1 MSQYR
6 ICARCVMDTSAKN
19 ITFDEAGH
27 CNFCIGYLDRH
38 GSALTEAVEDRDQR
52 LAHLVEQVKLNGR
65 GKRYDCI
72 VGVSGG
78 VDSAYTLMK
87 VVDLGLRP
95 LAVHMDNGWNSE
107 LAQNNIANLVKTL
120 NVDLHTHVIEWQ
132 EYRALMLAFLDADVI
147 DVELLYDNAMLKVNY
162 QQAAKYRL
170 KYILSGSNQAS
181 EGILMPEGWNWY
193 KRDKRN
199 IKAIADTRNAVLKT
213 FPSISTMQY
222 LYYRYG
228 LRISWVSF
236 LDSIDYR
243 KETALTEL
251 ESRFGFKRYPY
262 KHYESVLTRFYQGFL
277 LPHKFGVDKRRL
289 HLSNLIVSDQM
300 SREDALHS
308 LTHSPYPDP
317 SDLRRD
323 TKYFLKKA
331 RWQKEELVA
340 YVSRPERSH
349 ADFKS
354 ERILWNTL
362 LRINNFLQRALKGR
376 SDVSES

>member
-6 ICARCVMDTSAKN
+6 ICTRCVMDTSAKN

-27 CNFCIGYLDRH
+27 CNFCIGYLERH
-38 GSALTEAVEDRDQR
+38 GSALTEAPEERDQR
-52 LAHLVEQVKLNGR
+52 LANLVEQVKLNGR

-132 EYRALMLAFLDADVI
+132 EYRALMLAFMDADVI

-170 KYILSGSNQAS
+170 NYILSGSNQAS

-199 IKAIADTRNAVLKT
+199 IKAIAATGGASLRT
-213 FPSISTMQY
+213 FPSMSTIQY
-222 LYYRYG
+222 LYYRYIR
-228 LRISWVSF
+228 RISWASF
-236 LDSIDYR
+236 LDSVDYR
-243 KETALTEL
+243 KEGALTEL
-251 ESRFGFKRYPY
+251 ENRFGFKRYPY
-262 KHYESVLTRFYQGFL
+262 KHYESILTRYYQGFL
-277 LPHKFGVDKRRL
+277 LPTKFGIDKRRL
-289 HLSNLIVSDQM
+289 HLSNLIVSNQL
-300 SREDALHS
+300 SREDALLS
-308 LTHSPYPDP
+308 LGHSPYPDP

-331 RWQKEELVA
+331 RWQREHLDA

-349 ADFKS
+349 AAFKS
-354 ERILWNTL
+354 ERILWDTL
-362 LRINNFLQRALKGR
+362 IRINNLLERAPNGR
-376 SDVSES
+376 SDFSDS